1 MSSISIGSLRVLLA
15 TVLLAV
21 PPAGRAMGT
30 LLSDQDVHVQRAD
43 GGFVVDVVMHTSV
56 RPAQAWAVLTDFE
69 HMAAFVP
76 NLKSSSV
83 LERGDG
89 LLKVLQQGVARYGV
103 FSANFESLRE
113 IRLTPY
119 SEIRAHGLGGNIQR
133 MESLMRLEPEGSGTR
148 LSYHAEALPGFWFP
162 PMIGPALVRHETAEQ
177 FSALLDEMQRRRERE

>member
-1 MSSISIGSLRVLLA
+1 
-15 TVLLAV
+15 
-21 PPAGRAMGT
+21 MGAQ
-30 LLSDQDVHVQRAD
+30 LSDRDVHVERAD
-43 GGFVVDVVMHTSV
+43 GGFVVDVVMHTPL

-69 HMAAFVP
+69 HMASFVP
-76 NLKSSSV
+76 NLKSSRV

-89 LLKVLQQGVARYGV
+89 VLKVLQQGVARYGL

-113 IRLTPY
+113 IRLAPY

-177 FSALLDEMQRRRERE
+177 FSAMLDEMQRRRERE